1 VQEIFVRA
9 SEFPRQFGH
18 LSQAGG
24 IVFITHH
31 GRETHALLPIADY
44 HEFATAK
51 TDGGLAMLD
60 QNLADWLP
68 LLFVLVDDKR
78 AIVMANR
85 TAHAMARKPGG
96 SLPGCDLL
104 QVMPTLRQTIF
115 ESYLSRTERAGEPCS
130 FDLPDMFNSGTWHR
144 VETFRSGANVA
155 ILARDITDEMK
166 VHRLA
171 DTNKAL
177 IDAMLVHGG
186 IGYMW
191 INVRGRIEQVDTA
204 MGELLQLPI
213 ERLVNVPVLDLVPV
227 GQRAALREL
236 IENALAKAATQ
247 RVETEFLC
255 NDGTTV
261 PAVCGI
267 KDLRGLYGCEGAM
280 MVVTR
285 Q

>member
-1 VQEIFVRA
+1 MQEIFVRA
-9 SEFPRQFGH
+9 SEFPRQFGY

-24 IVFITHH
+24 TVFITHH

-44 HEFATAK
+44 HEFVTAK
-51 TDGGLAMLD
+51 ADGDSAVFD

-68 LLFVLVDDKR
+68 LLLVLVDEER

-85 TAHAMARKPGG
+85 TAHAMARSPRG
-96 SLPGCDLL
+96 SLVGCDLL
-104 QVMPTLRQTIF
+104 QAMPTLGQTIF
-115 ESYLSRTERAGEPCS
+115 ESYLNRTERAGEPCS

-144 VETFRSGANVA
+144 VETFRSGADVA
-155 ILARDITDEMK
+155 ILARDITDEVK
-166 VHRLA
+166 IHRLA
-171 DTNKAL
+171 DTKKAL

-191 INVRGRIEQVDTA
+191 INVRGRIEQVDAA

-213 ERLVNVPVLDLVPV
+213 ERLVNVPVLDLVPI

-236 IENALAKAATQ
+236 IENALARAATQ
-247 RVETEFLC
+247 RVDSEFLC

-261 PAVCGI
+261 AVVCGI
-267 KDLRGLYGCEGAM
+267 KDLRGLYGCEGAV

-285 Q
+285 R